1 MIERLFAS
9 ILPSIEHFHLLGYW
23 LAFFTALLE
32 TAFVVG
38 LLLPGST
45 LLLML
50 GALSASGHL
59 DFVDLLWF
67 AVAGAVLGDNFNYW
81 LGQRY
86 GNRWVRDGVWFLT
99 PDHFGKARSFF
110 DRHGAKSVFL
120 ARFIPSVKEVAPFVA
135 GTVGMQ
141 RHTFMLWN
149 VLGAIGWGLQWVG
162 GGYLFGQSLNLAQ
175 AWMSRA
181 GMALVVVLLVWMLLW
196 LLQRFVVRHGGAVL
210 QVAVSLARSIKAGL
224 GRNRYLR
231 RLARRHPDGVR
242 FLAERVDRAHF
253 KGLPLTLLML
263 AFAFALALFAGVV
276 EDVVT
281 SDPIVALD
289 HAAAQL
295 IAAFRT
301 PAVVS
306 PALWITSLGEPAVV
320 GALLAVACLVLWLA
334 NLNYA
339 IAALLLSS
347 LGASAFSALAKM
359 AFRRPRPVEALLLES
374 SWSFPSGH
382 ATAAVAFYGFLGYLL
397 IRSSATWKTQVKLF
411 FATGVLV
418 VLIGLSR
425 IVLGVHYLSDVWA
438 GYLIGTLW
446 LIVGISLSEFLAAGG
461 RINWHA
467 PSEPWR
473 RTAARGL
480 AVVAAVG
487 CVTYASARRLPA
499 PAHPTA
505 LSVDLDRPVDELLR
519 SATLSRTLTLLGRP
533 EQPLSF
539 AIVEANA
546 DALAARLRRAGWLAA
561 DKADAQNMLRLAR
574 QGLDYVTAPL
584 APAFWNDQ
592 MNDLAFERPLQEAEK
607 KVVATVRIWTTPYRV
622 GQDRLFVGV
631 VREYDGTRWGVL
643 HTISPDVDAAA
654 EGFVESLKRPGQPVD
669 ACRRPLLAPM
679 IGSYLMG
686 GHFFTRGQLWLLDPG
701 DRGDLSL
708 LCGQQGP
715 SQ

>member
-1 MIERLFAS
+1 MIESLFAS
-9 ILPSIEHFHLLGYW
+9 ILPSLEHFHLLGYW
-23 LAFFTALLE
+23 LAFFAALLE

-67 AVAGAVLGDNFNYW
+67 AIAGAVLGDNFNYW

-120 ARFIPSVKEVAPFVA
+120 GRFIPSVKEIAPFVA

-141 RHTFMLWN
+141 RYTFMLWN
-149 VLGAIGWGLQWVG
+149 VLGGIGWGLQWVG

-181 GMALVVVLLVWMLLW
+181 GMALVVVLLLWALLW
-196 LLQRFVVRHGGAVL
+196 LMQRFVVRHGGAVL
-210 QVAVSLARSIKAGL
+210 HVAVSLARSIKAGL

-231 RLARRHPDGVR
+231 RLARRHPNGLR

-253 KGLPLTLLML
+253 KGLPLTLLVL
-263 AFAFALALFAGVV
+263 AFAFALALFAGIV

-281 SDPIVALD
+281 SDPVVALD

-306 PALWITSLGEPAVV
+306 PALWITSLGDAAVV
-320 GALLAVACLVLWLA
+320 GVLLAVACLVLWLV
-334 NLNYA
+334 NLNYVVA
-339 IAALLLSS
+339 GLLLSS
-347 LGASAFSALAKM
+347 LGASAFSALAKL
-359 AFRRPRPVEALLLES
+359 AFQRPRPVEALLLES

-397 IRSSATWKTQVKLF
+397 IRCSATWQTQVKLF
-411 FATGVLV
+411 FAAGVLI
-418 VLIGLSR
+418 VLLGLSR

-446 LIVGISLSEFLAAGG
+446 LIVGISLSEFLTASG
-461 RINWHA
+461 RVNWHA
-467 PSEPWR
+467 PRERRR

-480 AVVAAVG
+480 AVVAGVG
-487 CVTYASARRLPA
+487 CIAYASSRPLPA
-499 PAHPTA
+499 PAHATE
-505 LSVDLDRPVDELLR
+505 LSVELDRPVDQLLR
-519 SATLSRTLTLLGRP
+519 TQTLSRAFTLLGRP
-533 EQPLSF
+533 EQALSF

-546 DALAARLRRAGWLAA
+546 DALSARLRRAGWLAA

-574 QGLDYVTAPL
+574 QGLDYATAPL

-592 MNDLAFERPLQEAEK
+592 INDLAFERPLQQAEK

-643 HTISPDVDAAA
+643 HTILPDVDAAA
-654 EGFVESLKRPGQPVD
+654 EGFVDSLQRAGQPFAV
-669 ACRRPLLAPM
+669 CLRPLLPPM
-679 IGSYLMG
+679 IGSYLLG

-701 DRGDLSL
+701 DHGELAR
-708 LCGQQGP
+708 LCGRHGP
-715 SQ
+715 RQ